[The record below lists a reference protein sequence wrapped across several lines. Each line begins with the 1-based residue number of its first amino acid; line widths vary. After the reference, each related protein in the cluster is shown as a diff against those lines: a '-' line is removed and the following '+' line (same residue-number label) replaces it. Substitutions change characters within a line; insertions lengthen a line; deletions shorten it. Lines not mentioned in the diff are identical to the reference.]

1 MMQGKLV
8 VLYGANNL
16 GKSTQV
22 ELLEEKL
29 TENHLP
35 VKRVKYPIYDLEPT
49 GPLINDVLRNGKQ
62 MDEDEL
68 QRTYVQNRRDYEPTL
83 KEMLEAGTYVI
94 AEDYIGTGIAWGMVR
109 GLSLDVLEKMNEGLL
124 PADIAL
130 VITGKRFE
138 TGKESTHRNETN
150 DEIWNTAQEKHLLL
164 ADRYNWHKINAN
176 QTIENVHAD
185 IMKVL
190 EEQGIVS
197 VK

>member
-1 MMQGKLV
+1 MRGKLI

-16 GKSTQV
+16 GKTTQV
-22 ELLEEKL
+22 EFLEKL
-29 TENHLP
+29 LKDKNLP
-35 VKRVKYPIYDLEPT
+35 VKRIKYPIYNLDPT
-49 GPLINDVLRNGKQ
+49 GPLINEVLRHGKQ
-62 MDEDEL
+62 MDEEEL

-83 KEMLEAGTYVI
+83 KQMLDDDIYVI
-94 AEDYIGTGIAWGMVR
+94 AEDYVGTGIAWGMVR
-109 GLSLDVLEKMNEGLL
+109 GVSLVELEKMNEGLL
-124 PADIAL
+124 PADISI

-150 DEIWNTAQEKHLLL
+150 DEIWNTAQEKHMLL
-164 ADRYNWHKINAN
+164 AQRYNWHKVNAN
-176 QTIENVHAD
+176 QSIKKVHED